1 MIELPEAVT
10 IARQLNETIK
20 GKRIVEG
27 SAGESAHKWV
37 FYKPSREKLAK
48 LLPKKNIGKV
58 TSLGRCIHIGL
69 EPNQVLVIDEF
80 GGKLLY
86 HIPCARLPKKYH
98 LFLKFEDDSFI
109 TVAIQGW
116 GFISTLTEWKKNKW
130 TILRSN
136 AISPVGAAFASERFT
151 HLFERYEDKEKDS
164 IKTFFT
170 NGRSVAGIG
179 NSYLQDIL
187 FRAKVSP
194 KRKVRDITA
203 KEKKALYSAVKD
215 TIEQAIRQNGRTSER
230 DIFDVPGNYSPIMDR
245 YAVGK
250 SCPNC
255 GTPIQKISYLGGSC
269 YICPACQK

>member
-27 SAGESAHKWV
+27 NTGESPHKFV
-37 FYKPSREKLAK
+37 FYKPSREKLAR
-48 LLPKKNIGKV
+48 LLLKKSIGEV
-58 TSLGRCIHIGL
+58 TSLGRSIHIGL
-69 EPNQVLVIDEF
+69 EPNEVLVIDEF

-86 HIPCARLPKKYH
+86 HDPGAQLPKKYH
-98 LFLKFEDDSFI
+98 LLLKFEDNSFF

-116 GFISTLTEWKKNKW
+116 GFISTLTEWKQSKW
-130 TILRSN
+130 VILRSN
-136 AISPVGAAFASERFT
+136 AISPFGAEFTSKRFID
-151 HLFERYEDKEKDS
+151 LVEGYEDKEKDS

-194 KRKVRDITA
+194 KRKVADITA
-203 KEKKALYSAVKD
+203 KEKKVLYGAVKD
-215 TIEQAIRQNGRTSER
+215 TIEKAIRQNGRASER
-230 DIFDVPGNYSPIMDR
+230 DIFDKPGNYSQIMDR
-245 YAVGK
+245 YAVDK
-250 SCPNC
+250 PCPNC
-255 GTPIQKISYLGGSC
+255 GTAIQKISYLGGSC
-269 YICPACQK
+269 YICPQCQR

>member
-1 MIELPEAVT
+1 MIEMPEAIT

-27 SAGESAHKWV
+27 NTGENPHKWV
-37 FYKPSREKLAK
+37 FYKPSREKLVK
-48 LLPKKNIGKV
+48 MFPKKSIGKV
-58 TSLGRCIHIGL
+58 TSLGRGIHIGL
-69 EPNQVLVIDEF
+69 EPDQVLVIDEF
-80 GGKLLY
+80 GGKILY
-86 HIPCARLPKKYH
+86 HNADSSLPKKYH
-98 LFLKFEDDSFI
+98 LFLKFDDDSFI

-136 AISPVGAAFASERFT
+136 AISPVGTAFTPKRFT
-151 HLFERYEDKEKDS
+151 DLFEQYEDKEKDS

-170 NGRSVAGIG
+170 NGKSVAGIG

-194 KRKVRDITA
+194 KRKVKDITA
-203 KEKKALYSAVKD
+203 KEKKVLYGVVKD
-215 TIEQAIRQNGRTSER
+215 TIEQAIRQNGRASER
-230 DIFDVPGNYSPIMDR
+230 DIFDKPGNYSPIMDR
-245 YAVGK
+245 YAVDK
-250 SCPNC
+250 PCLNC

-269 YICPACQK
+269 YICAACQT